1 MKRTAPQAGGPSAR
15 AARVSAA
22 AGALHLAAGDLDRE
36 YRTLGVLGRGNFSE
50 VNLLRH
56 RTSGELFALKTCCKL
71 EAPSLEHLKR
81 ESTLMARVRHPF
93 LLTPQRVVDQRGAP
107 RWSTTR
113 CGVRRKGWRTRA
125 ISVDSLL
132 RCSSDGA
139 SSLQHVLRAKSS
151 PDVRWRS
158 RFTSEKLPRPR
169 TPSVRYSRSRS
180 PAARWSAPAA
190 AETRAARA
198 LGPPACGAVL
208 FMRLCS
214 AKSWTTTARV

>member
-1 MKRTAPQAGGPSAR
+1 MASLQRYTRAVVQDFALHSLMKRTAPQAGGPSAR

-50 VNLLRH
+50 VTLLRH

-107 RWSTTR
+107 RTPAECRDPLPSLVA
-113 CGVRRKGWRTRA
+113 CGLG
-125 ISVDSLL
+125 
-132 RCSSDGA
+132 
-139 SSLQHVLRAKSS
+139 
-151 PDVRWRS
+151 
-158 RFTSEKLPRPR
+158 
-169 TPSVRYSRSRS
+169 
-180 PAARWSAPAA
+180 PAAPG
-190 AETRAARA
+190 TPTGRA
-198 LGPPACGAVL
+198 
-208 FMRLCS
+208 
-214 AKSWTTTARV
+214 

>member
-93 LLTPQRVVDQRGAP
+93 LLTPQRVVG
-107 RWSTTR
+107 RWLH
-113 CGVRRKGWRTRA
+113 CLCWFP
-125 ISVDSLL
+125 
-132 RCSSDGA
+132 SS
-139 SSLQHVLRAKSS
+139 
-151 PDVRWRS
+151 
-158 RFTSEKLPRPR
+158 
-169 TPSVRYSRSRS
+169 
-180 PAARWSAPAA
+180 
-190 AETRAARA
+190 
-198 LGPPACGAVL
+198 
-208 FMRLCS
+208 
-214 AKSWTTTARV
+214 

>member
-1 MKRTAPQAGGPSAR
+1 MASLQRYTRAVVQDFALHSLMKRTAPQAGGPSAR

-107 RWSTTR
+107 RTPHAPGR
-113 CGVRRKGWRTRA
+113 PRARRRGARPRA
-125 ISVDSLL
+125 PRADRRAARPRARQAAPPTS
-132 RCSSDGA
+132 RCSS
-139 SSLQHVLRAKSS
+139 
-151 PDVRWRS
+151 
-158 RFTSEKLPRPR
+158 TS
-169 TPSVRYSRSRS
+169 
-180 PAARWSAPAA
+180 A
-190 AETRAARA
+190 RAAI
-198 LGPPACGAVL
+198 C
-208 FMRLCS
+208 CS
-214 AKSWTTTARV
+214 T

>member
-81 ESTLMARVRHPF
+81 ESTLMARGKKARQAGSTSLYAHKAKGRHE
-93 LLTPQRVVDQRGAP
+93 P
-107 RWSTTR
+107 RWGQVAST
-113 CGVRRKGWRTRA
+113 
-125 ISVDSLL
+125 
-132 RCSSDGA
+132 
-139 SSLQHVLRAKSS
+139 LRAPS
-151 PDVRWRS
+151 P
-158 RFTSEKLPRPR
+158 
-169 TPSVRYSRSRS
+169 
-180 PAARWSAPAA
+180 
-190 AETRAARA
+190 
-198 LGPPACGAVL
+198 
-208 FMRLCS
+208 M
-214 AKSWTTTARV
+214 

>member
-93 LLTPQRVVDQRGAP
+93 LLTPQRVVDRLELGETPAQFPQLSGKGEAHRVP
-107 RWSTTR
+107 RQL
-113 CGVRRKGWRTRA
+113 VH
-125 ISVDSLL
+125 SLL
-132 RCSSDGA
+132 ESQGLGGSWAC
-139 SSLQHVLRAKSS
+139 
-151 PDVRWRS
+151 RWGLAIR
-158 RFTSEKLPRPR
+158 
-169 TPSVRYSRSRS
+169 
-180 PAARWSAPAA
+180 
-190 AETRAARA
+190 
-198 LGPPACGAVL
+198 
-208 FMRLCS
+208 
-214 AKSWTTTARV
+214 